1 MNESPKNNS
10 VFTMKSA
17 NGTEI
22 ECEVLFTFDS
32 EQTKKSY
39 LVYTDNTKDESG
51 SLRVYA
57 NIYDPNG
64 TSMNLMPIETQE
76 EWNTVEA
83 ILSKLEE
90 TRDHNE

>member
-1 MNESPKNNS
+1 MKN
-10 VFTMKSA
+10 A

-22 ECEVLFTFDS
+22 ECTILFTFDS

-39 LVYTDNTKDESG
+39 LVYTDNSKDETG
-51 SLRVYA
+51 ALKVYA
-57 NIYDPNG
+57 NSYDPSG
-64 TSMNLMPIETQE
+64 ASMNLLPIETDE

-90 TRDHNE
+90 TSDHNE

>member
-1 MNESPKNNS
+1 MDTNEN
-10 VFTMKSA
+10 VFLAKDTK
-17 NGTEI
+17 GLEKEYEI
-22 ECEVLFTFDS
+22 IYKFDS

-57 NIYDPNG
+57 NVYDPNG
-64 TSMNLMPIETQE
+64 ASMNLLPIESQE
-76 EWNTVEA
+76 EWNTIEA

-90 TRDHNE
+90 TRDNNE

>member
-1 MNESPKNNS
+1 MNESPKNKS
-10 VFTMKSA
+10 VYTMKSA

-22 ECEVLFTFDS
+22 EWEVLFTFDS